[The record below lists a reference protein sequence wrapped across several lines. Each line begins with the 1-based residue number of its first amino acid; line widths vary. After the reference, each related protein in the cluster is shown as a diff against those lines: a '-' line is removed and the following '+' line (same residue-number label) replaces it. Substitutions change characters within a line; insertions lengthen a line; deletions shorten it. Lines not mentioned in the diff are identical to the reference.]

1 MYKCPHCGMQG
12 ISVWRKLNIGILNPT
27 ICKQCGNKVGIPG
40 YAGAFI
46 AICTIALVS
55 VAFLV
60 DSIMLKI
67 IVWVV
72 LILIMGGIFL
82 KYVPL
87 VPKYK

>member
-1 MYKCPHCGMQG
+1 MYKCPHCGMPG
-12 ISVWRKLNIGILNPT
+12 ISVWRKLNIGLFIPT
-27 ICKQCGNKVGIPG
+27 TCKQCGNKVGVPG

-46 AICTIALVS
+46 AIFTIALVS

-67 IVWVV
+67 VIWVV
-72 LILIMGGIFL
+72 VVLIMGGIYL

-87 VPKYK
+87 VPRYK